1 MDNEQAVL
9 DSIESNYGS
18 GDTTKAPKAK
28 VKAVPEAK
36 QVQKT
41 EPAVEKTETPV
52 IETKVDEK
60 KPVAEKAAE
69 VKTETKTEVKAEEKK
84 IETKDEYYDP
94 LENKKPAAKKD
105 IKVEAKST
113 SPSYTEDQLKD
124 IQNLDTYKKEAEL
137 FKKIKETPLGQ
148 IMLEAQELGKNPIEL
163 IQELQYRD
171 FKRMPESSLAN
182 EYFTKVERLSGD
194 ELTAALEEFESLDE
208 GYFKNGEKR
217 RFINSLES
225 VQSQMAS
232 KYLDNMKSSS
242 NEVTKIAE
250 QFEKDVESVL
260 KESYKGKK
268 PYGIELSPEQYAD
281 FEDSVRNF
289 TLRDENGNID
299 ANKVAFS
306 VFAEKHLRSMRKN
319 DYNKGRSEGMEEVL
333 LSVHNPDRNDQG
345 MKNIPVKASEK
356 TAADAIEERFGN
368 KAPQQVL

>member
-1 MDNEQAVL
+1 MDNEQSVL

-18 GDTTKAPKAK
+18 GDTAKAPKAK

-52 IETKVDEK
+52 IETKVDAAQPVKEK
-60 KPVAEKAAE
+60 QA
-69 VKTETKTEVKAEEKK
+69 ETKPEVKAEEKK

-113 SPSYTEDQLKD
+113 TPSYTEDQLKD
-124 IQNLDTYKKEAEL
+124 IQNLDSYKKEAEL

-163 IQELQYRD
+163 IQDLQYRD
-171 FKRMPESSLAN
+171 FKKMPESSLAN
-182 EYFTKVERLSGD
+182 EYFTRVEKLSGE
-194 ELTAALEEFESLDE
+194 ELTAAIEEFEYLDE
-208 GYFKNGEKR
+208 GYLKNGEKR
-217 RFINSLES
+217 RFISSLES

-232 KYLDNMKSSS
+232 KYLNEMKSSS

-268 PYGIELSPEQYAD
+268 PYGIELSPEQYTE
-281 FEDSVRNF
+281 FEDAVRNF

-319 DYNKGRSEGMEEVL
+319 DYNKGRSEGMEEIL

-345 MKNIPVKASEK
+345 LKNIPVKASEK
-356 TAADAIEERFGN
+356 TASDAIEERFGN